1 MLLSTEQWLQAGP
14 PPQEILDQIWLWKL
28 LIVGFCV
35 ILLLKIIVIDIAGA
49 LLTSL
54 LLGFA
59 TLMLR
64 DGMQDMPKYAL
75 IYAVLCGLNF
85 LFDLLPL
92 LNELCGRTARDSE
105 VKRWPGHFNG
115 TYVTQYTVTTK
126 VTSFFDP
133 RLGFV
138 YNVESV
144 AMLLEP
150 IFMALGCYLA
160 SSAHSEI
167 QRVFPSAV
175 PDDFPDN
182 SVVMNSA
189 RPSPVHEAR
198 LRSIIMDRQSSSEE
212 SNPSYGQ
219 DTFLHFQGS
228 AYKLN
233 DKLADKR
240 SLSPNTDHRL

>member
-1 MLLSTEQWLQAGP
+1 MLLSTEQWVQAGP
-14 PPQEILDQIWLWKL
+14 PPQEILDQLWLWRL
-28 LIVGFCV
+28 LIAGFSV
-35 ILLLKIIVIDIAGA
+35 VLVLQIIVVDIAGA
-49 LLTSL
+49 LLTAL

-59 TLMLR
+59 ILMLR

-85 LFDLLPL
+85 LFDMLPL
-92 LNELCGRTARDSE
+92 LNELCGRTSRASD
-105 VKRWPGHFNG
+105 VKRWPGNFNG

-126 VTSFFDP
+126 VTSFLDP

-138 YNVESV
+138 YNAESV

-160 SSAHSEI
+160 TVAHSEI

-175 PDDFPDN
+175 PDDFPDTA
-182 SVVMNSA
+182 VMTNSA
-189 RPSPVHEAR
+189 RPSPAHEAR
-198 LRSIIMDRQSSSEE
+198 LRSIIMDRQSSSQE

-233 DKLADKR
+233 DKLAEKR
-240 SLSPNTDHRL
+240 SSSPNPDHRL